1 MRASSTCARI
11 GDVRESIV
19 VSVSVACGRSSMLD
33 TRVYRNRSIVEI
45 RLGQRTHLIDGRRI
59 VFTHSSLERIHDP
72 ADPLP
77 TFEPGPITLQHLDP
91 FWLLKARLTFLDK
104 TFVDRFLRR
113 RYHLL
118 RDCPRIDRGTQFL
131 HCVLSGEQEWEHVG
145 RRAFTNALDD
155 AIAYLLRQSGEFG
168 IAPAFPKEAYERASC
183 ASLEVVV
190 CAVVGD
196 RKFEDARDSA
206 GTLAATTTTGTPLGA
221 RDALV
226 FVKLEERVIEAM
238 EMRDWV
244 SL

>member
-1 MRASSTCARI
+1 
-11 GDVRESIV
+11 
-19 VSVSVACGRSSMLD
+19 MLD
-33 TRVYRNRSIVEI
+33 TSVYRNRSIVEI
-45 RLGQRTHLIDGRRI
+45 RLGQRTHLIDGRSI
-59 VFTHSSLERIHDP
+59 PFTHSSLERLHDP
-72 ADPLP
+72 ADPLSIL
-77 TFEPGPITLQHLDP
+77 EPGPITLQHLDP
-91 FWLLKARLTFLDK
+91 FWLLKARLAFLDK
-104 TFVDRFLRR
+104 TLVNRFSCR
-113 RYHLL
+113 RYHLP
-118 RDCPRIDRGTQFL
+118 RDVCPRIDRGTQFL

-190 CAVVGD
+190 CAVVGE
-196 RKFEDARDSA
+196 REFEDAWDSA
-206 GTLAATTTTGTPLGA
+206 GTLATSTATGTPLGA

-226 FVKLEERVIEAM
+226 FVELEERVVEAM